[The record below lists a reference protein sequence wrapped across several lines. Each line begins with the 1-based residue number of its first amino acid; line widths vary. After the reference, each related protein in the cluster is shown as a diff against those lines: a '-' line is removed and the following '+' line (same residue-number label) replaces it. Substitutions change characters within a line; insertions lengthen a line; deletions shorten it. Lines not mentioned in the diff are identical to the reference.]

1 MTRTKKMLGVMAG
14 AIALAAVPTS
24 AAHAARIQVDIIG
37 VEIVVDVCVT
47 VSGVTYCQ
55 VVPID

>member
-1 MTRTKKMLGVMAG
+1 MLGVMAG